1 MSGAPD
7 TVAKDYTPPLP
18 KAVRDQI
25 AAADAIREDMNK
37 APSDTPPAPGTET
50 SPAPAPADATV
61 TPPAPAPA
69 PAAEPAPTEDQR
81 YRSLQGRHDALQRN
95 YSATAEELRKAQ
107 DRLAALEAAAA
118 NPPAAAPAA
127 PTYEKLVTPQEEDEY
142 GQEMLSVVERKA
154 KEVFSPE
161 LAALAAR
168 LQRIEGQVTNVV
180 QVNSR
185 TAQEKMYDHLNDKV
199 ANWKDLNQDD
209 GFKDWVGGVE
219 PFSGRTRRDLLLE
232 AFSRQDGPRVAQ
244 FFTGYLEATGNPQEK
259 QAKDET
265 PPAPTPGTG
274 ARPSLA
280 DFAAPGR
287 ARTVP
292 PPASPDKP
300 VYTAANIT
308 KFMADKIAGKYR
320 GREADADAIER
331 DIFLAQSEGR
341 IIQ

>member
-1 MSGAPD
+1 M
-7 TVAKDYTPPLP
+7 PPLP

-25 AAADAIREDMNK
+25 AAAEVIRADMN
-37 APSDTPPAPGTET
+37 TPPAPQDPPPANPPAPAPET
-50 SPAPAPADATV
+50 PPAPAPA

-69 PAAEPAPTEDQR
+69 PTPPVDENDQR
-81 YRSLQGRHDALQRN
+81 YRSLQGRHESLQRN
-95 YSATAEELRKAQ
+95 YAATTERLKQLEDALALVQAQ
-107 DRLAALEAAAA
+107 
-118 NPPAAAPAA
+118 NPPSNGQQPPA

-168 LQRIEGQVTNVV
+168 LQKIEGQVTSVV

-185 TAQEKMYDHLNDKV
+185 TAQEKMYDHLGDKV
-199 ANWKDLNQDD
+199 PNWKELNQDD

-244 FFTGYLEATGNPQEK
+244 FFTGYLEATGNPQDT
-259 QAKDET
+259 QAKDT

-274 ARPSLA
+274 AKPSLA

-292 PPASPDKP
+292 PPATPDKP
-300 VYTAANIT
+300 VYTAATIT

-331 DIFLAQSEGR
+331 DIFLAQGEGR